1 MKIKIR
7 KSEDIEIDLPRF
19 FKIKNHPSHY
29 YMTIGNKS
37 AIEVTD
43 YEFNES
49 LVLLP
54 KIAGVCLGYLPW
66 LSNGIEQI
74 SEVEYKNAFIRV
86 SLRME
91 KMMN

>member
-1 MKIKIR
+1 MKLTISK
-7 KSEDIEIDLPRF
+7 EEEIEIDIPRF
-19 FKIKNHPSHY
+19 FKIKEHPNHY
-29 YMTIGNKS
+29 YMAIGNES

-43 YEFNES
+43 YPFEES
-49 LVLLP
+49 LILLP
-54 KIAGVCLGYLPW
+54 KIGGVSLKYLSW
-66 LSNGIEQI
+66 INKGIEQI